1 MEKVIKIGKIPV
13 KMSNNVAWTMEYRDQ
28 FGRDV
33 VQEHLP
39 IIATVVEMLA
49 SVIGET
55 GKTEITLTDIF
66 SVLEGRSLEIMLPVM
81 QAELMTVVVNV
92 AWAMAKAADENIDPP
107 KQWIKQFDVFPLDIV
122 APAVYELAF
131 KGFVSSKNL
140 QKLTSLLKKVKT
152 SQQNET
158 QDSTTL
164 SSQDSNEA

>member
-1 MEKVIKIGKIPV
+1 MEKVIKIGKVPV

-28 FGRDV
+28 FGHDV

-39 IIATVVEMLA
+39 IMASVTEMLA
-49 SVIGET
+49 SIVAET

-66 SVLEGRSLEIMLPVM
+66 SVLEGRSLEIMLPIM
-81 QAELMTVVVNV
+81 QTELMTVVVNV

-107 KQWIKQFDVFPLDIV
+107 KQWVKQFDVFPLDIV

-140 QKLTSLLKKVKT
+140 QKLTSLVKKVKT

-164 SSQDSNEA
+164 SSQDSNED

>member
-39 IIATVVEMLA
+39 IMATVVEMLA

-66 SVLEGRSLEIMLPVM
+66 SVLEGRSLEILLPVM

-164 SSQDSNEA
+164 SSQDLNEA